1 MSKNKPIARI
11 DDEKIE
17 FIAFDLCPT
26 LIKKGNFRG
35 WVESRAVD
43 THRTNSRLLK
53 RIQRLSGEN
62 DYNVV
67 MKYNAATITDNFWVK
82 EEGSELTFDEVMF
95 KNNRFDNVA
104 LNGDINGFSIKPER
118 TPELTNTGS
127 YEKCWRRENGYWW
140 MYKRQSMEES
150 YSEIMTEKV
159 GVYLGFDM
167 AHYERAECGVKT
179 RDFTDN
185 ARFNF
190 ESAFESV
197 GDNDDYAYNYEF
209 MKEYHLEKD
218 YLKMIYLDSICMSVD
233 RHTRNFGFLKD
244 SDNGK
249 FIKLAPNYD
258 NNISLISRGDVSLKA
273 GENFAD
279 FFIEFINNN
288 RLNDTFRD
296 LKIHMFDKDE
306 LIKLSVDTGYE
317 VNHEKIAEFIIHMQE
332 YINKSIKK

>member
-1 MSKNKPIARI
+1 
-11 DDEKIE
+11 
-17 FIAFDLCPT
+17 
-26 LIKKGNFRG
+26 
-35 WVESRAVD
+35 
-43 THRTNSRLLK
+43 
-53 RIQRLSGEN
+53 
-62 DYNVV
+62 
-67 MKYNAATITDNFWVK
+67 
-82 EEGSELTFDEVMF
+82 
-95 KNNRFDNVA
+95 
-104 LNGDINGFSIKPER
+104 
-118 TPELTNTGS
+118 
-127 YEKCWRRENGYWW
+127 
-140 MYKRQSMEES
+140 
-150 YSEIMTEKV
+150 
-159 GVYLGFDM
+159 
-167 AHYERAECGVKT
+167 
-179 RDFTDN
+179 
-185 ARFNF
+185 
-190 ESAFESV
+190 
-197 GDNDDYAYNYEF
+197 
-209 MKEYHLEKD
+209 
-218 YLKMIYLDSICMSVD
+218 MIYLDSICMSVD